1 MSETLTPLVAADIAT
16 GDRRY
21 DVHSRLDIV
30 STMRALA
37 DHHTLVTAYGE
48 RPSDFIVSAVLAVY
62 PDDDLMVLDFGA
74 DRAPTERV
82 LSAGDVRIVTQLDH
96 IRIQFVTEAVGTVEY
111 EGAPAFLARIP
122 EVMQRL
128 QRREFY
134 RVRIPLSSALRLTV
148 TPDPEHPQLSAALR
162 VLDVSCG
169 GIALTDVPVALGAA
183 VGTVYR
189 DCTLT
194 LPGLGP
200 VSLDLRVVR
209 VTRDETKPGTCL
221 VAGSFIDLAAP
232 TMMLLQRYINRLER
246 ERLARTA

>member
-37 DHHTLVTAYGE
+37 DHHSLVTAYGE

-82 LSAGDVRIVTQLDH
+82 LAAGDVRVVTQLEH
-96 IRIQFVTEAVGTVEY
+96 IRIQFSAEVAGTLDY

-128 QRREFY
+128 QRREYY
-134 RVRIPLSSALRLTV
+134 RVRIPLSSPLTMTV
-148 TPDPEHPQLSAALR
+148 MPNPDRPEIAVPLR

-169 GIALTDVPVALGAA
+169 GIALTNVPVALGAA

-189 DCTLT
+189 ECRVN
-194 LPGLGP
+194 LPGLGAMT
-200 VSLDLRVVR
+200 VDLRIVR
-209 VTRDETKPGTCL
+209 VARDETKPGSCV
-221 VAGSFIDLAAP
+221 VAGSFVDLPAP